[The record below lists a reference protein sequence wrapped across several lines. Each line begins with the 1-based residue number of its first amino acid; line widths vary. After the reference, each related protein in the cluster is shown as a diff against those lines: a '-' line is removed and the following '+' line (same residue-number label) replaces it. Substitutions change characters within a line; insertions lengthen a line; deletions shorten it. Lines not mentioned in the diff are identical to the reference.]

1 MDTTT
6 QRLSTNDLS
15 SIRALNEVFSRTFDD
30 PESYHNHL
38 PSDAYLTQF
47 LADEKHI
54 VLIAKQAE
62 KVVGGLV
69 AYQLDKFESERREI
83 FIYDLA
89 VDPAFQRQGIGK
101 KLIESLKLFAKEIGA
116 YTVFVQADEKDEAI
130 KFYEALG
137 PSENL
142 KTRNFDFEI

>member
-1 MDTTT
+1 MDITT
-6 QRLSTNDLS
+6 QRLSSSDLS
-15 SIRALNEVFSRTFDD
+15 IMRALNEVFGRTFED
-30 PESYHNHL
+30 PENYRNHL
-38 PSDAYLTQF
+38 PSDAYLVQF
-47 LADEKHI
+47 LDDKKHI
-54 VLIAKQAE
+54 VLVAKQAE
-62 KVVGGLV
+62 KIVGGLV

-89 VDPAFQRQGIGK
+89 VDPAFQRQGIGR
-101 KLIESLKLFAKEIGA
+101 KLIESLKLSAKEIGA
-116 YTVFVQADEKDEAI
+116 YTIFVQADEGDQAI